1 MHYLHSTLTNKTNA
15 GIIVINFPMYQSFLA
30 ELESYYKVIGMPE
43 IRSSDD
49 VMAYQLIKQ

>member
-49 VMAYQLIKQ
+49 AMAYQLIKQ